1 MTHYSLLIGSGN
13 TVFPATAFVELT
25 SGASTFTVPQ
35 GANAIHIQY
44 AISGGGGAIC
54 GADYDGAGGESQG
67 PGGGSGGYISDKIIT
82 VTAGETITYAV
93 GAAGTEGDATR
104 DPLTGNRYV
113 TTAGNGGNTTLTGDS
128 TGSLIN
134 LTGGGGSSATGGN
147 VRSLRTN
154 STGVAGT
161 ATISGTAI
169 TSGDF
174 IESDYSIAAVDTN
187 TSGPTGTFNDSDD
200 GNAGDITGNGNCGFD
215 NCRIDGGDGGSSYG
229 TAVAGGAGG
238 SSSEPGTNGT
248 AGTRGSGGGGG
259 AAQIIANFTSGSAG
273 GAGELKYRFINVT

>member
-1 MTHYSLLIGSGN
+1 MTHYALLVGAGN

-25 SGASTFTVPQ
+25 SGTSTFTVPQ

-93 GAAGTEGDATR
+93 GAAGTEGDATVS
-104 DPLTGNRYV
+104 PVTGNRYV
-113 TTAGNGGNTTLTGDS
+113 TTAGNGGSTTLTGDS
-128 TGSLIN
+128 TGSLIT

-161 ATISGTAI
+161 ATINGTAI

-187 TSGPTGTFNDSDD
+187 TSGPTGTFNDSGD
-200 GNAGDITGNGNCGFD
+200 GNAGDITGSGNCG
-215 NCRIDGGDGGSSYG
+215 
-229 TAVAGGAGG
+229 
-238 SSSEPGTNGT
+238 PWKP
-248 AGTRGSGGGGG
+248 
-259 AAQIIANFTSGSAG
+259 
-273 GAGELKYRFINVT
+273 ELLL

>member
-1 MTHYSLLIGSGN
+1 MTHYALLVGAGN

-25 SGASTFTVPQ
+25 SGTSTFTVPQ

-128 TGSLIN
+128 T
-134 LTGGGGSSATGGN
+134 
-147 VRSLRTN
+147 
-154 STGVAGT
+154 
-161 ATISGTAI
+161 
-169 TSGDF
+169 
-174 IESDYSIAAVDTN
+174 
-187 TSGPTGTFNDSDD
+187 
-200 GNAGDITGNGNCGFD
+200 
-215 NCRIDGGDGGSSYG
+215 
-229 TAVAGGAGG
+229 
-238 SSSEPGTNGT
+238 
-248 AGTRGSGGGGG
+248 
-259 AAQIIANFTSGSAG
+259 
-273 GAGELKYRFINVT
+273 